1 MMKTIRSILLS
12 DKDKREI
19 LSLEFSKANIVK
31 NFTLTK
37 EDILSTKTMIKPYIK
52 VGHSLQLLFIR
63 NLGRQIPIDY
73 KEIPMEI
80 LEFIGEQLNITNVN
94 IEKYFITEITRKRN
108 FQHLVES
115 LGYNK
120 FMVTDEITD
129 IATVL
134 STSISNK
141 KQLVL
146 EFLNKLKE
154 LRIIAPAL
162 ATIEEFL
169 YQITQDTNLSIYQ
182 KIVLQIPDKAK
193 MDTILVPDDK
203 GISPFSH
210 IKNIEINS
218 TTKGLKTL
226 LKHIKYINDFNC
238 PCNLDFLSPEK
249 LRFFSDEINKSNR
262 FRIER
267 FSDENK
273 KYAYLAMFLHFRKKT
288 FVDMVIEINSN
299 FTHKVMKNSKKKTG
313 LHNESNYKNYKLNSE
328 TLKDIIKK
336 LIEIEDFEKFKKY
349 KESLLKLKE
358 ELDSQGDILDDIDSL
373 VDSKYSFNYT
383 NEMIELI
390 EFDSNTKPEF
400 VEFIKSFTGYKYKKK
415 IDVDISIFSKQW
427 QKDIKK
433 YDLSKKVV
441 ELAMIYSIRDGIRS
455 GDIFVKE
462 SIKYNSYDHYLLE
475 TIEETA
481 PDEATR
487 FLNKIKEAFKK
498 PTAFEFCNDYE
509 KEEKNK
515 IVEKVYALFPRI
527 SMIDMIYE
535 VHSWNGFLDDFK
547 ENIDSSVSNRQK
559 NIVATLLANGHN
571 IGFSRMAN
579 SSSIDENVL
588 RRTNEYYFN
597 NNTLSKAQ
605 ITLVN
610 YHHNLE
616 ISKNWGTGTKSS
628 SDGMRIQITSK
639 TIYADYNAHYRN
651 RGGAIYRHIS
661 DQYSPYFVSMLRG
674 RDSNYVLDGL
684 LYHYTKLE
692 ISEHSTDTA
701 GYTEQMFAL
710 TYLLGFTFK
719 PRIKNADKQQLYYFE
734 NIEVGNIKFKKI
746 NEKLIIDNYHEIMR
760 LIKSI
765 EAKTVKASVILDK
778 INSYARD
785 NSVAKGLK
793 ELGRLLK
800 TMYLLDFFTDSNL
813 RKEVQQMLN
822 KGESINSVSRLIH
835 FGKNGRV
842 NEATIDEQLEK
853 ASSLN
858 ILLGVLVT
866 WNSRYLEKVQKKI
879 KDEEWYD
886 EESFKRIS
894 PLGTKHVNFLGKY
907 VLNERKVKT
916 EDGLRDLFIK
926 SKI

>member
-1 MMKTIRSILLS
+1 MGTF
-12 DKDKREI
+12 KRELLTEKEKNEI
-19 LSLEFSKANIVK
+19 FSLNFSKHKLIK
-31 NFTLTK
+31 NFTLTFEEK
-37 EDILSTKTMIKPYIK
+37 NHIKQMMRSHIK
-52 VGHSLQLLFIR
+52 LGYALQLLFIK
-63 NLGRQIPIDY
+63 NLGRSMPSSSSVIPLTTIDY
-73 KEIPMEI
+73 IS
-80 LEFIGEQLNITNVN
+80 EQLEIKNKNVERYFTSEITKRRNYQEICSKLGFLKFTANSKIV
-94 IEKYFITEITRKRN
+94 KLTTEIASKN
-108 FQHLVES
+108 S
-115 LGYNK
+115 
-120 FMVTDEITD
+120 
-129 IATVL
+129 
-134 STSISNK
+134 SNK
-141 KQLVL
+141 EMVL
-146 EFLNKLKE
+146 EFMLRLKE
-154 LRIIAPAL
+154 FKIISPGIS
-162 ATIEEFL
+162 TIEEL
-169 YQITQDTNLSIYQ
+169 LIAAIRKSNADIYNA
-182 KIVLQIPDKAK
+182 ILIQIPDKIKLDA
-193 MDTILVPDDK
+193 LLLADDK

-226 LKHIKYINDFNC
+226 LKHIKFINDFNC

-262 FRIER
+262 FRIQR

-273 KYAYLAMFLHFRKKT
+273 RYAYLAMFLNFRKKI

-299 FTHKVMKNSKKKTG
+299 FTHKVMKNSKRKAEI
-313 LHNESNYKNYKLNSE
+313 HNESNYKNYKLNSE
-328 TLKDIIKK
+328 TLKEIIKQI
-336 LIEIEDFEKFKKY
+336 IEIEDFEKFKKY

-373 VDSKYSFNYT
+373 VESKYSFNYT

-455 GDIFVKE
+455 GDLFVKE
-462 SIKYNSYDHYLLE
+462 SVKYNSYDHYLLG
-475 TIEETA
+475 TIEPTA
-481 PDEATR
+481 PDEATS
-487 FLNKIKEAFKK
+487 FLNKIKETFKR
-498 PTAFEFCNDYE
+498 PTVFEFSDDYE

-515 IVEKVYALFPRI
+515 IAEKVYALFPRI

-547 ENIDSSVSNRQK
+547 ESIDSTGSNKQK

-597 NNTLSKAQ
+597 SNTLSKAQ

-651 RGGAIYRHIS
+651 RGGAIYRHVS

-734 NIEVGNIKFKKI
+734 NLEIGNIKFKKI
-746 NEKLIIDNYHEIMR
+746 NEKLIIDNYYEIMR

-835 FGKNGRV
+835 FGKSGRV

-866 WNSRYLEKVQKKI
+866 WNSRYLEKVQKKV

-894 PLGTKHVNFLGKY
+894 PLGTRHVNFLGKY
-907 VLNERKVKT
+907 VFNEDKVKT
-916 EDGLRDLFIK
+916 EDGLRDLYVK
-926 SKI
+926 R

>member
-1 MMKTIRSILLS
+1 METIRSILLN
-12 DKDKREI
+12 DKDKKEI
-19 LSLEFSKANIVK
+19 LSIDLSKSHMSK

-37 EDILSTKTMIKPYIK
+37 EEILSTKSMIKPYIK
-52 VGHSLQLLFIR
+52 VGYSLQLLFIK
-63 NLGRQIPIDY
+63 NLGRPIPIDY
-73 KEIPMEI
+73 KEIPIEI

-94 IEKYFITEITRKRN
+94 IEKYFTTEITRKRN

-115 LGYNK
+115 LGYSK
-120 FMVTDEITD
+120 FIITDEITN
-129 IATVL
+129 IASIL
-134 STSISNK
+134 SMNISSK

-146 EFLNKLKE
+146 EFLDKLKE

-162 ATIEEFL
+162 ATVEEFL
-169 YQITQDTNLSIYQ
+169 YQIMQDTNSNIY
-182 KIVLQIPDKAK
+182 KNIVFQIPDKAK
-193 MDTILVPDDK
+193 LDTLLTPDDK

-218 TTKGLKTL
+218 TAKGLKTL
-226 LKHIKYINDFNC
+226 LKHIKFINDFNC

-249 LRFFSDEINKSNR
+249 IRFFSDEINKSNR
-262 FRIER
+262 FRIQR

-273 KYAYLAMFLHFRKKT
+273 RYAYLAMFLHFRKKT
-288 FVDMVIEINSN
+288 FIDMVIEINSN

-328 TLKDIIKK
+328 TLKDIIKQI
-336 LIEIEDFEKFKKY
+336 IEIEDFEKFKKY

-358 ELDSQGDILDDIDSL
+358 ELDSQGDILDDIDTL
-373 VDSKYSFNYT
+373 VESKYSFNYT

-400 VEFIKSFTGYKYKKK
+400 VEFIKSFKEYKYKKK

-433 YDLSKKVV
+433 YDLSKKIV

-455 GDIFVKE
+455 GDLFVKE
-462 SIKYNSYDHYLLE
+462 SVKYNSYDHYLLE
-475 TIEETA
+475 TIEPTA
-481 PDEATR
+481 PDEATS
-487 FLNKIKEAFKK
+487 FLDKIKEAFKR
-498 PTAFEFCNDYE
+498 PTIFEFSDDYE

-515 IVEKVYALFPRI
+515 IAEKVYALFPRI

-547 ENIDSSVSNRQK
+547 ENIDSSGSNRQK

-571 IGFSRMAN
+571 IGFSRMSN
-579 SSSIDENVL
+579 SSSIDESVL

-639 TIYADYNAHYRN
+639 TIYADYNGHYKN
-651 RGGAIYRHIS
+651 RGGAIYRHVS

-734 NIEVGNIKFKKI
+734 NIEVGNVKFKKI
-746 NEKLIIDNYHEIMR
+746 NEKLIIDNYYEIMR

-835 FGKNGRV
+835 FGKSGRV

-907 VLNERKVKT
+907 VFNEDKVKT
-916 EDGLRDLFIK
+916 EDGLRDLYLK
-926 SKI
+926 K

>member
-1 MMKTIRSILLS
+1 METIRSILLN
-12 DKDKREI
+12 DKDKKEI
-19 LSLEFSKANIVK
+19 LSIDLSKSHMSK

-37 EDILSTKTMIKPYIK
+37 EEILSTKSMIKPYIK
-52 VGHSLQLLFIR
+52 VGYSLQLLFIK
-63 NLGRQIPIDY
+63 NLGRPIPIDY
-73 KEIPMEI
+73 KEIPIEI

-94 IEKYFITEITRKRN
+94 IEKYFTTEITRKRN
-108 FQHLVES
+108 SQHLVEI
-115 LGYNK
+115 LGYSK
-120 FMVTDEITD
+120 FIITDEITN
-129 IATVL
+129 IAKIL
-134 STSISNK
+134 SMNISSK

-146 EFLNKLKE
+146 EFLDRLKE
-154 LRIIAPAL
+154 LKIIAPAL
-162 ATIEEFL
+162 ATVEEFL
-169 YQITQDTNLSIYQ
+169 YQIMQDTNSNIY
-182 KIVLQIPDKAK
+182 KNIVFQIPDKAK
-193 MDTILVPDDK
+193 LDTLLTPDDK

-218 TTKGLKTL
+218 TAKGLKTL
-226 LKHIKYINDFNC
+226 LKHIKFINDFNC

-262 FRIER
+262 FRIQR

-273 KYAYLAMFLHFRKKT
+273 RYSYLAMFLLFRKKT

-299 FTHKVMKNSKKKTG
+299 FTHKVMRNSKKKTEK
-313 LHNESNYKNYKLNSE
+313 HNESNYKNYKSNSE
-328 TLKDIIKK
+328 TLKDIITQI
-336 LIEIEDFEKFKKY
+336 IEIDNFEKFKKY

-373 VDSKYSFNYT
+373 VESKYSFNYT

-400 VEFIKSFTGYKYKKK
+400 VEFIKSFKEYKYKKK

-433 YDLSKKVV
+433 YDLNKKVV

-462 SIKYNSYDHYLLE
+462 SVKYNSYDHYLLE
-475 TIEETA
+475 TIEPTA
-481 PDEATR
+481 PDEATS
-487 FLNKIKEAFKK
+487 FLNKIKEAFKR
-498 PTAFEFCNDYE
+498 PTAFEFSSDFE

-515 IVEKVYALFPRI
+515 IAEKVYAFFPRI

-547 ENIDSSVSNRQK
+547 ENIDSSGPNRQK

-579 SSSIDENVL
+579 SGSIDESVL

-610 YHHNLE
+610 YHHNLD

-639 TIYADYNAHYRN
+639 TIYADYNGHYRN
-651 RGGAIYRHIS
+651 RGGAIYRHVS

-734 NIEVGNIKFKKI
+734 NLEVGNIKFKKI
-746 NEKLIIDNYHEIMR
+746 NEKLIIDNYYEIMR

-835 FGKNGRV
+835 FGKSGRV
-842 NEATIDEQLEK
+842 NETTIDEQLEK

-894 PLGTKHVNFLGKY
+894 PLGTRHVNFLGKY
-907 VLNERKVKT
+907 VFNEDKVKT
-916 EDGLRDLFIK
+916 EDGLRDLYLK
-926 SKI
+926 K